1 MFETHV
7 SSFRSLWLGWS
18 SSFSN
23 WCWLL
28 LLWAVFLLSFLLFA
42 RSVGILVLLFVS
54 LTILGWR
61 VLVLLVVVLFLA
73 S

>member
-1 MFETHV
+1 
-7 SSFRSLWLGWS
+7 
-18 SSFSN
+18 
-23 WCWLL
+23 LL
-28 LLWAVFLLSFLLFA
+28 LLWAVFRLSLLLFA